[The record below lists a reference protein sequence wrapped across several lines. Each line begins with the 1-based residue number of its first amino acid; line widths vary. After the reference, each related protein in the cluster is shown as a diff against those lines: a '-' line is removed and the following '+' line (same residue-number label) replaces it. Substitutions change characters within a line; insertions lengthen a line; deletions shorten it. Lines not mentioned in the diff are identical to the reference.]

1 MIQNT
6 APPAGREGSCMK
18 PSNEQLIKGLPRRI
32 LLMLLD
38 CALIVLCFYLSIV
51 LRYDDAATLA
61 AQNIIDTPS
70 REAVITAMTPML
82 IYILPIYMGCVL
94 VRRAV

>member
-1 MIQNT
+1 
-6 APPAGREGSCMK
+6 MK